1 MNKSYFLSLVALLL
15 TGCAGNPSSNG
26 SSLNP
31 SSSTG
36 FDGKY
41 SKGELVYTFEQKTP
55 VSHENEEIEIT
66 VEQLKD
72 HKLTYKIDR
81 ENNDHYLKFDDYEM
95 NLNKFA
101 LINAFVGD
109 IDCDSSL
116 DVCVNLKLSAS
127 SGIKKRVVI
136 YSLKKK
142 SIIYEANENYS
153 EASFDSY
160 ELKVNEEKELI
171 VEQYDKKKN
180 VSIYPLKYGRFLNNY
195 NQEMSLEWA
204 NYDLKVYNI
213 EPDMTDPA
221 TQKTRT
227 RINGKWGFTVS
238 KDTSYSLMVFADLV
252 GDFNERFNEYHDANF
267 FALSYK
273 ADFYSQL
280 EAVERGGNYV
290 YTRYA
295 ITFSKTGTTELI
307 FTMLGYSEAVIF
319 TVQ

>member
-1 MNKSYFLSLVALLL
+1 MGFNKNMKKLYFLSLAALLL
-15 TGCAGNPSSNG
+15 TACASNPSSNA
-26 SSLNP
+26 
-31 SSSTG
+31 SSTG

-41 SKGELVYTFEQKTP
+41 AKGELIYTFEQKTP
-55 VSHENEEIEIT
+55 ASHENEEIEIT

-72 HKLTYKIDR
+72 HKLIYKIDR
-81 ENNDHYLKFDDYEM
+81 ENNDRYLKLDDYEM
-95 NLNKFA
+95 NLNKYA
-101 LINAFVGD
+101 LNNVFVSD

-116 DVCVNLKLSAS
+116 DVCVNLQQSGS
-127 SGIKKRVVI
+127 SDIKKRVAI

-142 SIIYEANENYS
+142 NVIYEANENYS

-171 VEQYDKKKN
+171 VEQYNKNKN

-204 NYDLKVYNI
+204 NYDLKVYSI
-213 EPDMTDPA
+213 EPNMTDSA

-227 RINGKWGFTVS
+227 RVNGKWAFTVS
-238 KDTSYSLMVFADLV
+238 RDTSYNLMVYADLV
-252 GDFNERFNEYHDANF
+252 GDFNERFNEYRDANF
-267 FALSYK
+267 YTLSYK

-280 EAVERGGNYV
+280 EAIDRGGNYV
-290 YTRYA
+290 YTTYA

-307 FTMLGYSEAVIF
+307 FTMLGYSEAIIF